1 MGIGEERGIVLAK
14 GRECGRPGRHRIP
27 RLGGRCEDSDCVCVV
42 WSAQTNLHVHFVNGY
57 TGMMAHLGPT
67 IAAIVSCLTG
77 CKTRRW
83 GDGSIMS

>member
-1 MGIGEERGIVLAK
+1 MYVL
-14 GRECGRPGRHRIP
+14 
-27 RLGGRCEDSDCVCVV
+27 

-67 IAAIVSCLTG
+67 IAVAIVSCLTG

-83 GDGSIMS
+83 GGESIIL